1 VLSPPVC
8 VWQAGK
14 EHTKSRR
21 SAAPARTR
29 RAAVASAQ
37 HHRRG
42 AAPV

>member
-1 VLSPPVC
+1 LSPPVR

-29 RAAVASAQ
+29 RATVASTQ
-37 HHRRG
+37 HNRCR
-42 AAPV
+42 AAP